1 MLQSLFNLD
10 AISDENILKKNA
22 ENYYYSN
29 NYLKTIFSL
38 QKLSKDNDNIY
49 SINLNLAHSYFNL
62 KQYTNAYR
70 IYKKSL
76 QSSDKIVQSI
86 ALMQIGLIHAI
97 TAQEMQTNSL
107 LKKNANNHYL
117 KSLKYIKQSIL
128 ANPENDIAR
137 LNYEILA
144 NNVSLNNLKLES
156 LIYKPKEKS
165 NKTKSKKDDSQKGK
179 QKNDEIN
186 EQNTLGKSEIK
197 SEKET
202 ENKGLSAQNSSQDSK
217 ENKQTNTQ
225 ESAQGMNAKLTDD
238 SGHLQGGIDQNKG
251 LASDKGKHH
260 GKIDIEKKTDT
271 DEKPQMNKNKLKS
284 LRISEE
290 AALKILDEMQQNEK
304 QFLQHYYLK
313 PDVKG
318 KPNYKQKW

>member
-165 NKTKSKKDDSQKGK
+165 NKTKSKKDDSQ
-179 QKNDEIN
+179 
-186 EQNTLGKSEIK
+186 
-197 SEKET
+197 
-202 ENKGLSAQNSSQDSK
+202 
-217 ENKQTNTQ
+217 
-225 ESAQGMNAKLTDD
+225 
-238 SGHLQGGIDQNKG
+238 
-251 LASDKGKHH
+251 
-260 GKIDIEKKTDT
+260 
-271 DEKPQMNKNKLKS
+271 
-284 LRISEE
+284 
-290 AALKILDEMQQNEK
+290 
-304 QFLQHYYLK
+304 
-313 PDVKG
+313 
-318 KPNYKQKW
+318 